1 MQDIVYHTNYELEDS
16 YWWFTARQVIV
27 DKLIKVFTNLKPGQ
41 TILDVGCGTGGFT
54 KHMAQTYNMIG
65 LDTSE
70 LALEFCRKR
79 GLENLFCGQLSEF
92 PKDKYKVDAITMLD
106 VVEHIPDDR
115 AVVKD
120 VFNLLPSG
128 GYYIMTVPA
137 YQWLWS
143 KHDEVHMHYRRYTK
157 KRINQIII
165 DAGFNIEFSSYMNSF
180 LFLPAVLKR
189 FSDRFKKKDDSDS
202 KPVDE
207 VSPMLNTIFDNL
219 YKFEANILKLIRIP
233 FGLSV
238 VTIAKKP

>member
-1 MQDIVYHTNYELEDS
+1 MS
-16 YWWFTARQVIV
+16 
-27 DKLIKVFTNLKPGQ
+27 Q
-41 TILDVGCGTGGFT
+41 TLNV
-54 KHMAQTYNMIG
+54 IG

-92 PKDKYKVDAITMLD
+92 PKDRYKIDAITMLD
-106 VVEHIPDDR
+106 VVEHIPDD
-115 AVVKD
+115 ASVIKD

-157 KRINQIII
+157 KRINQIIT
-165 DAGFNIEFSSYMNSF
+165 DEGFKIEFSSYMNSF
-180 LFLPAVLKR
+180 LLLPAVLKR
-189 FSDRFKKKDDSDS
+189 FLDRFKSKAENEY

-207 VSPMLNTIFDNL
+207 VSPMLNSIFDFV
-219 YKFEANILKLIRIP
+219 YKFEANILRFVRIP
-233 FGLSV
+233 FGLSII
-238 VTIAKKP
+238 TIAQKP